1 MLVTSVTANRDD
13 SAVSKDEMIQVAE
26 TRFTVTVPNEEYWR
40 RQIKCQF
47 ACPVHT
53 DARGYIRAIAEGDY
67 EAAYLIARGPNPL
80 ASICGRVCGA
90 PCEAAC
96 RRGSIDQPI
105 AIRALKRFV
114 SDQYSG
120 HLRAP
125 GEFSEG
131 ACDGLE
137 EMTNLAR
144 FLASREY
151 QRPEGLRV
159 AIIGSGPAGLAAA
172 HDLALMGMAPTIFEA
187 EPRPAGMLYTG
198 IPAYRLPRDLI
209 DAEIELIRS
218 LGVEFRCGVKIGR
231 DLDFE
236 ELRRD
241 FTAVIIAVGAKRA
254 RMLQLPGS
262 DAQGIYGGIDFLR
275 AMSLGE
281 KLPIGRRVVVI
292 GGGNVAFD
300 VSRSAVRYADD
311 DTERLVARQTET
323 DISRVA
329 LRQEAVREVHLACLE
344 SREEMPADEVEI
356 VEGEEEGII
365 RHNRLGPKEFLFRE
379 ENGQRVVAGVRFRR
393 VLSVFDADRRFAPVY
408 DDSETV
414 DVEAD
419 TVLLSVGQMADL
431 SFLGDVSRLQVDPE
445 TCTTA
450 TPGVFAAGDVAYG
463 ARLMIDAIASG
474 KKAARGVYRFL
485 TGREI
490 RQIETQLHVEIE
502 DYQREA
508 GYEGRRR
515 AHIPVASA
523 QERLADPKRLVE
535 TGYTEVQA
543 GGEAGRCLDCGVNT
557 IFDGEKCI
565 LCGGCVD
572 VCPMLCLKLVG
583 LEQLAPSPEIE
594 ALLAA
599 NGAGSGDSAILK
611 DEDRCIRCALCAQR
625 CPTHAITMERFQFRQ
640 EWTYA

>member
-1 MLVTSVTANRDD
+1 
-13 SAVSKDEMIQVAE
+13 MIQPAE
-26 TRFTVTVPNEEYWR
+26 ARFTAIVPNEEYWR

-53 DARGYIRAIAEGDY
+53 DARGYVRAIAAGDY
-67 EAAYLIARGPNPL
+67 EGAYLIARGPNPL

-90 PCEAAC
+90 PCEVAC

-114 SDQYSG
+114 SDQHAG
-120 HLRAP
+120 APLAP
-125 GEFSEG
+125 GQFAEG

-144 FLASREY
+144 FLAAREY
-151 QRPEGLRV
+151 HRPEGFRV

-209 DAEIELIRS
+209 DAEIELIRR
-218 LGVEFRCGVKIGR
+218 LGVEFRCGVKVGR
-231 DLDFE
+231 DIAFE

-241 FTAVIIAVGAKRA
+241 FKAVIIAVGAKRA

-281 KLPIGRRVVVI
+281 RLPIGRRVVVI

-300 VSRSAVRYADD
+300 VSRSAVRYAEDD
-311 DTERLVARQTET
+311 PERLVARQTET

-329 LRQEAVREVHLACLE
+329 LRQAAVREVHLACLE

-356 VEGEEEGII
+356 VEGEEEGIV

-379 ENGQRVVAGVRFRR
+379 ENGQKVITGVRFRR
-393 VLSVFDADRRFAPVY
+393 VLSVFDANHRFAPVY
-408 DDSETV
+408 DDAETV
-414 DVEAD
+414 DVGAD
-419 TVLLSVGQMADL
+419 TVLLSVGQMPDL
-431 SFLGDVSRLQVDPE
+431 SFLGDVSRLQVDAE
-445 TCTTA
+445 TCETG

-485 TGREI
+485 TGHEI
-490 RQIETQLHVEIE
+490 GQQETQLHVEIE
-502 DYQREA
+502 DYRREA
-508 GYEGRRR
+508 GYEGRQR
-515 AHIPVASA
+515 AHIPVTPAR
-523 QERLADPKRLVE
+523 ERLADPQRLVE

-543 GGEAGRCLDCGVNT
+543 TGEAGRCLDCGVNT

-572 VCPMLCLKLVG
+572 VCPTLCLKLVE

-594 ALLAA
+594 ALLAE
-599 NGAGSGDSAILK
+599 GAAGPGDSAILK
-611 DEDRCIRCALCAQR
+611 DEDRCIRCALCAER
-625 CPTHAITMERFQFRQ
+625 CPTHAITMERFLFRQ

>member
-1 MLVTSVTANRDD
+1 
-13 SAVSKDEMIQVAE
+13 MIQPSVPQFMA
-26 TRFTVTVPNEEYWR
+26 TVPNEEYWR
-40 RQIKCQF
+40 RQIKCQY

-53 DARGYIRAIAEGDY
+53 DARGYIRAIAAGDY
-67 EAAYLIARGPNPL
+67 EGAYLIARGPNPL

-114 SDQYSG
+114 ADQHDGQMRS
-120 HLRAP
+120 P
-125 GEFSEG
+125 SEFSEG

-151 QRPEGLRV
+151 HRPEGLRV

-172 HDLALMGMAPTIFEA
+172 HDLALMGMAPTIFES

-218 LGVEFRCGVKIGR
+218 LGIKFRCGVKVGR
-231 DLDFE
+231 DIDFE

-241 FTAVIIAVGAKRA
+241 FKAVIIAVGAKRA

-262 DAQGIYGGIDFLR
+262 DAQGIYGGVDFLR
-275 AMSLGE
+275 AVSLGE
-281 KLPIGRRVVVI
+281 RLPLGRRVVVI

-300 VSRSAVRYADD
+300 VSRSAVRYADED
-311 DTERLVARQTET
+311 PERLVARQTET

-329 LRQEAVREVHLACLE
+329 LRQAAVREVHLACLE

-356 VEGEEEGII
+356 IEGEEEGIV

-379 ENGQRVVAGVRFRR
+379 ENGQKVVAGVRFRR
-393 VLSVFDADRRFAPVY
+393 VLSVFDANRRFAPVY
-408 DDSETV
+408 DDAQTV

-419 TVLLSVGQMADL
+419 TVLLSVGQMPDL
-431 SFLGDVSRLQVDPE
+431 SFLGDVLKLQVDPE
-445 TCTTA
+445 TCGTG

-490 RQIETQLHVEIE
+490 RSHETQLHVEIE
-502 DYQREA
+502 DYRREA

-515 AHIPVASA
+515 AHIPVAPPR
-523 QERLADPKRLVE
+523 ERLADPKRLVE

-543 GGEAGRCLDCGVNT
+543 AGEAGRCLDCGVNT

-572 VCPMLCLKLVG
+572 VCPTLCLKLVA

-599 NGAGSGDSAILK
+599 NGTGPGDSAILK

-625 CPTHAITMERFQFRQ
+625 CPTHAITMERFLFRQ

>member
-1 MLVTSVTANRDD
+1 MSP
-13 SAVSKDEMIQVAE
+13 SAAA
-26 TRFTVTVPNEEYWR
+26 RFTVTVPDEEYWR

-53 DARGYIRAIAEGDY
+53 DARGYVRAIAAGDY

-90 PCEAAC
+90 PCEVAC

-114 SDQYSG
+114 ADQYG
-120 HLRAP
+120 GRPRAP
-125 GEFSEG
+125 QSLPSGE
-131 ACDGLE
+131 CDGLE
-137 EMTNLAR
+137 EMTGLAR

-151 QRPEGLRV
+151 RRPEGSRV

-172 HDLALMGMAPTIFEA
+172 HDLALLGVASTIFEA

-231 DLDFE
+231 DVEFA

-241 FTAVIIAVGAKRA
+241 YGAVIIAVGAKRA
-254 RMLQLPGS
+254 RMLALPGA
-262 DAQGIYGGIDFLR
+262 DAEGVYGGIDFLR
-275 AMSLGE
+275 AVSLGE
-281 KLPIGRRVVVI
+281 RLAIGRRVVVI
-292 GGGNVAFD
+292 GGGNVAYD
-300 VSRSAVRYADD
+300 VSRSAVRYPEDD
-311 DTERLVARQTET
+311 AERLIARQTET

-329 LRQEAVREVHLACLE
+329 LRQAAVREVHMVCLE

-356 VEGEEEGII
+356 IEGEEEGII
-365 RHNRLGPKEFLFRE
+365 RHNRLGPKEFLWRQE
-379 ENGQRVVAGVRFRR
+379 SGRRLVTGVRFRR
-393 VLSVFDADRRFAPVY
+393 VLSVFDANRRFAPVY
-408 DDSETV
+408 DDNDTV
-414 DVEAD
+414 DFEAD
-419 TVLLSVGQMADL
+419 TVLLSVGQMPDL
-431 SFLGDVSRLQVDPE
+431 SFLGDVTRLSVHPE
-445 TCTTA
+445 TLETGM
-450 TPGVFAAGDVAYG
+450 PDVFAAGDVAYG

-474 KKAARGVYRFL
+474 KKAARRVYRFL
-485 TGREI
+485 TGREV
-490 RQIETQLHVEIE
+490 RAEETQLHFEIE
-502 DYQREA
+502 NYRREA

-515 AHIPVASA
+515 AHIPVAPVR
-523 QERLADPKRLVE
+523 ERLADPLRLVE
-535 TGYTEVQA
+535 TGYTEVEA
-543 GGEAGRCLDCGVNT
+543 AAEAGRCLDCGVNT

-572 VCPMLCLKLVG
+572 VCPTLCLKLVG
-583 LEQLAPSPEIE
+583 IEQLERTAEIE

-599 NGAGSGDSAILK
+599 GAANMTDSAILK
-611 DEDRCIRCALCAQR
+611 DEDRCIRCALCAER

-640 EWTYA
+640 EWIYA

>member
-1 MLVTSVTANRDD
+1 
-13 SAVSKDEMIQVAE
+13 MIQPAE
-26 TRFTVTVPNEEYWR
+26 TRFTATVPNEEYWR

-53 DARGYIRAIAEGDY
+53 DARGYVRAIAAGDY

-125 GEFSEG
+125 DEFSEG

-151 QRPEGLRV
+151 HRPEGLRV

-209 DAEIELIRS
+209 DAEIELIRG

-231 DLDFE
+231 DVSFE
-236 ELRRD
+236 DLRRD
-241 FTAVIIAVGAKRA
+241 FKAVIIAVGAKRA

-262 DAQGIYGGIDFLR
+262 DALGIYGGIDFLR

-311 DTERLVARQTET
+311 DSERLVARQTET

-379 ENGQRVVAGVRFRR
+379 ENGQKVVAGVRFRR
-393 VLSVFDADRRFAPVY
+393 VVSVFDANRRFAPVY

-445 TCTTA
+445 TCATA

-490 RQIETQLHVEIE
+490 RQQETQLHVEIE

-515 AHIPVASA
+515 AHIPVAST

-543 GGEAGRCLDCGVNT
+543 AGEAGRCLDCGVNT

-572 VCPMLCLKLVG
+572 VCPTLCLKLVG
-583 LEQLAPSPEIE
+583 LDQLAPSPEID
-594 ALLAA
+594 ALLAE
-599 NGAGSGDSAILK
+599 NGASSGDSAILK

-625 CPTHAITMERFQFRQ
+625 CPTHAITMERFLFRQ

>member
-1 MLVTSVTANRDD
+1 
-13 SAVSKDEMIQVAE
+13 MIQATE
-26 TRFTVTVPNEEYWR
+26 TRFTAGVPDTEYWR
-40 RQIKCQF
+40 RQIKCQY

-53 DARGYIRAIAEGDY
+53 DARGYIRAIAAGDY
-67 EAAYLIARGPNPL
+67 GAAYLIARGPNPL

-90 PCEAAC
+90 PCEVAC

-114 SDQYSG
+114 ADRHG
-120 HLRAP
+120 VRGRAP
-125 GEFSEG
+125 GDYPEG

-137 EMTNLAR
+137 EMVNLAR
-144 FLASREY
+144 FLTSREY
-151 QRPEGLRV
+151 RRPDGFRV
-159 AIIGSGPAGLAAA
+159 AIIGSGPAGLSAA
-172 HDLALMGMAPTIFEA
+172 HDLALMGMASTIFEA

-209 DAEIELIRS
+209 DAEIELIRT

-231 DLDFE
+231 DIEFEQLRLDFQ
-236 ELRRD
+236 
-241 FTAVIIAVGAKRA
+241 AVIIAVGAKRA

-262 DAQGIYGGIDFLR
+262 DAEGIYGGVDFLR
-275 AMSLGE
+275 AVSFGE
-281 KLPIGRRVVVI
+281 RLPIGRRVVVI

-300 VSRSAVRYADD
+300 VSRSAVRYEDD
-311 DTERLVARQTET
+311 DPERLVARQTET

-329 LRQEAVREVHLACLE
+329 LRQAAVREVHLACLE

-356 VEGEEEGII
+356 IEGEEEGIV

-379 ENGQRVVAGVRFRR
+379 ESGRKVVTGVRFRR
-393 VLSVFDADRRFAPVY
+393 VVSVFDASRRFAPVY
-408 DDSETV
+408 DDSGTV
-414 DVEAD
+414 DLEAD
-419 TVLLSVGQMADL
+419 TVLLSVGQMPDL
-431 SFLGDVSRLQVDPE
+431 SFLGDVSRLQVDGE
-445 TCTTA
+445 TCATG

-474 KKAARGVYRFL
+474 KKAARGVYRYL

-490 RQIETQLHVEIE
+490 RQQETQLHFEID
-502 DYQREA
+502 DYRREA

-515 AHIPVASA
+515 AHIPVITAP
-523 QERLADPKRLVE
+523 ERLADSRRLVE

-543 GGEAGRCLDCGVNT
+543 SGEAGRCLDCGVNT

-572 VCPMLCLKLVG
+572 VCPTLCLKLVP
-583 LEQLAPSPEIE
+583 LEQLVPSAEID
-594 ALLAA
+594 ALSAA
-599 NGAGSGDSAILK
+599 SGVGPGDSAILK

-625 CPTHAITMERFQFRQ
+625 CPTHAISMERFLFRQ

>member
-1 MLVTSVTANRDD
+1 
-13 SAVSKDEMIQVAE
+13 MIPMAE
-26 TRFTVTVPNEEYWR
+26 ARYMATLPNEEYWR

-53 DARGYIRAIAEGDY
+53 DARGYIRAIAAGDY

-125 GEFSEG
+125 REFSEG

-209 DAEIELIRS
+209 DAEIELIRG

-231 DLDFE
+231 DVNFE
-236 ELRRD
+236 DLRRD
-241 FTAVIIAVGAKRA
+241 FKAVIIAVGAKRA

-311 DTERLVARQTET
+311 DSERLVARQTET

-344 SREEMPADEVEI
+344 SRDEMPADEVEI
-356 VEGEEEGII
+356 LEGEEEGII

-379 ENGQRVVAGVRFRR
+379 ENGQKVVAGVRFRR
-393 VLSVFDADRRFAPVY
+393 VVSVFDANRRFAPIY

-445 TCTTA
+445 TCA
-450 TPGVFAAGDVAYG
+450 TGTQGVFAAGDVAYG

-474 KKAARGVYRFL
+474 KKAARGVYQFL

-490 RQIETQLHVEIE
+490 RQQETQLHVEIE
-502 DYQREA
+502 DYRREA

-543 GGEAGRCLDCGVNT
+543 AGEAGRCLDCGVNT

-572 VCPMLCLKLVG
+572 VCPTLCLKLVG
-583 LEQLAPSPEIE
+583 LEQLAPSPDIE
-594 ALLAA
+594 ALLRA

-625 CPTHAITMERFQFRQ
+625 CPTHAITMERFLFRQ